1 MITYNQY
8 VNPYQDYCLKLGQNV
23 FIFLDSGS
31 DSITE
36 IKYLL
41 MADPSLSGFSN
52 DQITY
57 MNTIATNLMDQT
69 EHGRSFLSCHA
80 PILNPML
87 KQDFQIRFLQNL
99 KRIPKFDLEDFK
111 ESRLREFGEKDP
123 RSDIDLEYHSGT
135 IAENWVSV
143 MEFMDH
149 YKVMALNGHT
159 HKWLEFRTEPSATP
173 STSHTGYGKPIQNPF
188 AIYWDDY
195 AKLYMNDQDFLTQI
209 FRFIFK
215 HLHWGF
221 KIANG
226 NFRQAGIVWWKLKI
240 IAFSA

>member
-99 KRIPKFDLEDFK
+99 KKNSQIR
-111 ESRLREFGEKDP
+111 FG
-123 RSDIDLEYHSGT
+123 
-135 IAENWVSV
+135 
-143 MEFMDH
+143 
-149 YKVMALNGHT
+149 
-159 HKWLEFRTEPSATP
+159 
-173 STSHTGYGKPIQNPF
+173 
-188 AIYWDDY
+188 
-195 AKLYMNDQDFLTQI
+195 
-209 FRFIFK
+209 
-215 HLHWGF
+215 GF
-221 KIANG
+221 
-226 NFRQAGIVWWKLKI
+226 
-240 IAFSA
+240 